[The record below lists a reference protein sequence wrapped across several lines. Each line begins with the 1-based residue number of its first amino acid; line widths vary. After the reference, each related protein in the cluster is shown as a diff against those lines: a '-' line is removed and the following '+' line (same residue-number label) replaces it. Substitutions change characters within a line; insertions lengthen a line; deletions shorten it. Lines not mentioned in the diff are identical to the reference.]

1 MEKSQEEEKS
11 QKNIKVSIRNLTKIF
26 GKHPEE
32 ALALVG
38 QGKKKQ
44 EIFEETQ
51 QNVALRSVS
60 FDVYEGELFVLM
72 GLSGC
77 GKSTLLR
84 CINRLIDPTSGT
96 VGIDGTNIVGMAE
109 EDLRELRRTKIGMIF
124 QSFALLPHRTILEN
138 VGFGLEIQDMNVAE
152 REEKARKAIA
162 LVGLSGYE
170 ESYPSGLSGGM
181 QQRVG
186 LARALASDADILLM
200 DEAFS
205 ALDPMIRREMQDE
218 LIELQARLNKTIIF
232 VSHDLDEA
240 LKLGDRIALMK
251 DGIIAQVGTAEDLL
265 QNPRCDYVERFVE
278 DVNLSRVLVA
288 KDVMKRPEPL
298 ITPDSGPRNALRL
311 MEEYGISSL
320 FVAGKDRVFHGLVTV
335 DGVVDARKR
344 DLPLREVMMTDTPT
358 VEPDTPAQEL
368 MPIMAET
375 AYPVA
380 VLDSERKMKGIIV
393 RGSLL
398 AGLARLE
405 VEG

>member
-1 MEKSQEEEKS
+1 MEETQEDEKYHT
-11 QKNIKVSIRNLTKIF
+11 IKVSVKNLTKIF
-26 GKHPEE
+26 GKRPED
-32 ALALVG
+32 ALHLVKE
-38 QGKKKQ
+38 GKKKQ
-44 EIFEETQ
+44 EIFEKTE

-84 CINRLIDPTSGT
+84 CINRLIEPTGGN
-96 VGIDGTNIVGMAE
+96 VEIDGTDIVAMN
-109 EDLRELRRTKIGMIF
+109 EDELRQIGMIF
-124 QSFALLPHRTILEN
+124 QNFALLPHRTILEN
-138 VGFGLEIQDMNVAE
+138 VAFGLEIQNIPIEE
-152 REEKARKAIA
+152 RKKKAQDAID

-205 ALDPMIRREMQDE
+205 ALDPLIRRDMQDE

-251 DGIIAQVGTAEDLL
+251 DGEIAQLGTAEDLL

-298 ITPDSGPRNALRL
+298 LPPDSGPRNALRL
-311 MEEYGISSL
+311 MEEYGISSI
-320 FVAGKDRVFHGLVTV
+320 FVAGKDRIFRGLVTV
-335 DGVVDARKR
+335 DGAVEAKR
-344 DLPLREVMMTDTPT
+344 RDIPLKELMITDTPT
-358 VEPDTPAQEL
+358 VEMDTPAQEL

-380 VLDSERKMKGIIV
+380 VLDSDGKIKGLIV

-405 VEG
+405 VEV

>member
-1 MEKSQEEEKS
+1 MEETQEEKTHN
-11 QKNIKVSIRNLTKIF
+11 NIKVSVRNLTKIF
-26 GKHPEE
+26 GKRPEE
-32 ALALVG
+32 ALRLVE

-51 QNVALRSVS
+51 QNVALKSVS
-60 FDVYEGELFVLM
+60 FDVHEGELFVLM

-84 CINRLIDPTSGT
+84 CINRLIEPTSGA
-96 VGIDGTNIVGMAE
+96 VEIDGMNLVAMS
-109 EDLRELRRTKIGMIF
+109 EDELRQVRRTKIGMIF
-124 QSFALLPHRTILEN
+124 QGFALLPHRTILEN
-138 VGFGLEIQDMNVAE
+138 VGFGLEIQNMPLAE
-152 REEKARKAIA
+152 REKKARDAID

-205 ALDPMIRREMQDE
+205 ALDPMIRRDMQDE

-278 DVNLSRVLVA
+278 DVNLSRVLVS

-298 ITPDSGPRNALRL
+298 LPPDSGPRNALRL
-311 MEEYGISSL
+311 MEEYGISSI
-320 FVAGKDRVFHGLVTV
+320 FVAGKDRKFRGLVTV
-335 DGVVDARKR
+335 DGAVEAKKREIPLR
-344 DLPLREVMMTDTPT
+344 DLMITDTPT
-358 VEPDTPAQEL
+358 VLLDTPAQEL

-380 VLDSERKMKGIIV
+380 VLDIEGRIKGIIV

-405 VEG
+405 IEV

>member
-1 MEKSQEEEKS
+1 MEETQEEETHK
-11 QKNIKVSIRNLTKIF
+11 KIKVSVRNLTKIF

-32 ALALVG
+32 ALHLVE

-51 QNVALRSVS
+51 QSVALRSVS

-84 CINRLIDPTSGT
+84 CINRLIEPTSGA
-96 VGIDGTNIVGMAE
+96 VEIDGVNIITMS
-109 EDLRELRRTKIGMIF
+109 EDELRQVRRTKIGMIF
-124 QSFALLPHRTILEN
+124 QGFALLPHRTILEN
-138 VGFGLEIQDMNVAE
+138 VGFGLEIQDMPVTE
-152 REEKARKAIA
+152 REKKSREAID

-205 ALDPMIRREMQDE
+205 ALDPMIRRDMQDE

-265 QNPRCDYVERFVE
+265 RNPRCDYVERFIE
-278 DVNLSRVLVA
+278 DVNLSRVLVS

-298 ITPDSGPRNALRL
+298 IPLDSGPRNALRL
-311 MEEYGISSL
+311 MEEYGISSI
-320 FVAGKDRVFHGLVTV
+320 FVAGKDRIFRGLVTV
-335 DGVVDARKR
+335 DGAVEAKR
-344 DLPLREVMMTDTPT
+344 REIPLRELMITDTPT
-358 VEPDTPAQEL
+358 VLLDTPAQEL

-380 VLDSERKMKGIIV
+380 VLDNEGRIQGIIV

-405 VEG
+405 IEV

>member
-1 MEKSQEEEKS
+1 MEETQEEEP
-11 QKNIKVSIRNLTKIF
+11 QKIIKVSVRNLTKIF
-26 GKHPEE
+26 GKYPED
-32 ALALVG
+32 ALALVK

-84 CINRLIDPTSGT
+84 CINRLIEPTSGT
-96 VGIDGTNIVGMAE
+96 VEIDGTDIVSMS
-109 EDLRELRRTKIGMIF
+109 EDELREVRRTKIGMIF
-124 QSFALLPHRTILEN
+124 QSFALLPHRNILEN
-138 VGFGLEIQDMNVAE
+138 VAFGLEIQNIPAEE
-152 REEKARKAIA
+152 REQKAREAID

-205 ALDPMIRREMQDE
+205 ALDPMIRRDMQDE
-218 LIELQARLNKTIIF
+218 LIELQGRVNKTIIF

-251 DGIIAQVGTAEDLL
+251 DGAIAQVGTAEDLL

-298 ITPDSGPRNALRL
+298 IPPDSGPRNALRL
-311 MEEYGISSL
+311 MEEYGISSI

-335 DGVVDARKR
+335 DGAVEAKR
-344 DLPLREVMMTDTPT
+344 REIPLKEMMVTDSPT
-358 VEPDTPAQEL
+358 VLPDTPAQEL

-380 VLDSERKMKGIIV
+380 VLDSERKIKGIIV

-405 VEG
+405 VEV

>member
-1 MEKSQEEEKS
+1 MEETQENKT
-11 QKNIKVSIRNLTKIF
+11 NNTIKVSVRDLTKIF
-26 GKHPEE
+26 GKRPEE
-32 ALALVG
+32 ALRLVE

-51 QNVALRSVS
+51 QTVALRSVS

-84 CINRLIDPTSGT
+84 CINRLIEPTSGA
-96 VGIDGTNIVGMAE
+96 VEIDGVNLVAMS
-109 EDLRELRRTKIGMIF
+109 EDELRQVRRTKIGMIF
-124 QSFALLPHRTILEN
+124 QGFALLPHRTILEN
-138 VGFGLEIQDMNVAE
+138 VGFGLEIQNMPLAE
-152 REEKARKAIA
+152 REKKARDAID

-205 ALDPMIRREMQDE
+205 ALDPMIRRDMQDE

-278 DVNLSRVLVA
+278 DVNLSRVLVS

-298 ITPDSGPRNALRL
+298 LPPDSGPRNALRL
-311 MEEYGISSL
+311 MEEYGISSI
-320 FVAGKDRVFHGLVTV
+320 FVAGKDRKFRGLVTV
-335 DGVVDARKR
+335 DGAVEAKKREIPLR
-344 DLPLREVMMTDTPT
+344 DLMITDTPT
-358 VEPDTPAQEL
+358 VLLDTPAQEL

-380 VLDSERKMKGIIV
+380 VLDIEGRIKGIIV

-405 VEG
+405 IEV

>member
-1 MEKSQEEEKS
+1 MEETQEENKTM
-11 QKNIKVSIRNLTKIF
+11 NIKVSVKNLTKIF
-26 GKHPEE
+26 GKKPED
-32 ALALVG
+32 ALALIE

-44 EIFEETQ
+44 EILEETE
-51 QNVALRSVS
+51 QNVALRNVS

-84 CINRLIDPTSGT
+84 CINRLIEPTSGT
-96 VGIDGTNIVGMAE
+96 IEIDGENIVSMG
-109 EDLRELRRTKIGMIF
+109 EDELRELRRTKIGMIF

-138 VGFGLEIQDMNVAE
+138 VAFGLEIQGMPVAE
-152 REEKARKAIA
+152 RGKKAQDAID

-170 ESYPSGLSGGM
+170 GSYPSGLSGGM

-205 ALDPMIRREMQDE
+205 ALDPLIRRDMQDE

-251 DGIIAQVGTAEDLL
+251 DGAIAQVGTAEDLL

-298 ITPDSGPRNALRL
+298 VSFDSGPRNALRL
-311 MEEYGISSL
+311 MEEWGISSI
-320 FVAGKDRVFHGLVTV
+320 FVAGKDRVFRGLVTV
-335 DGVVDARKR
+335 EGAVEAKKQG
-344 DLPLREVMMTDTPT
+344 LPLKDVMITDSLT

-375 AYPVA
+375 HYPVA
-380 VLDSERKMKGIIV
+380 VLDSERKLKGIIV

-405 VEG
+405 VDA

>member
-1 MEKSQEEEKS
+1 MEETQEEKKY
-11 QKNIKVSIRNLTKIF
+11 QKNIKVSVRNLTKIF
-26 GKHPEE
+26 GKRPED
-32 ALALVG
+32 ALALVE

-84 CINRLIDPTSGT
+84 CINRLVEPTSGT
-96 VGIDGTNIVGMAE
+96 VEIDGVNIVGMG
-109 EDLRELRRTKIGMIF
+109 EDELRKLRRTKIGMIF

-138 VGFGLEIQDMNVAE
+138 VGFGLEIQDMPIAE
-152 REEKARKAIA
+152 REKKAREAID

-205 ALDPMIRREMQDE
+205 ALDPMIRRDMQDE

-251 DGIIAQVGTAEDLL
+251 DGSIAQVGTAEDLL

-298 ITPDSGPRNALRL
+298 IPADSGPRNALRL
-311 MEEYGISSL
+311 MEEYGISSI
-320 FVAGKDRVFHGLVTV
+320 FVAGKDRVFRGLVTV
-335 DGVVDARKR
+335 DGAVEAKKR
-344 DLPLREVMMTDTPT
+344 EIPLREVMITDSPT
-358 VEPDTPAQEL
+358 VEMDTPAQAL

-380 VLDSERKMKGIIV
+380 VLDGERKLKGIIV

-405 VEG
+405 IEA

>member
-1 MEKSQEEEKS
+1 MEGTQEEEPYK
-11 QKNIKVSIRNLTKIF
+11 KIKVSVRNLTKIF
-26 GKHPEE
+26 GKNPEI
-32 ALALVG
+32 ALALVE

-44 EIFEETQ
+44 EIFEETH

-84 CINRLIDPTSGT
+84 CINRLIEPTTGS
-96 VGIDGTNIVGMAE
+96 VEIDGVDIVGMG
-109 EDLRELRRTKIGMIF
+109 EDELRRLRRTKIGMIF

-138 VGFGLEIQDMNVAE
+138 VAFGLEIQGVPVAE
-152 REEKARKAIA
+152 REGKAREAID

-181 QQRVG
+181 KQRVG

-205 ALDPMIRREMQDE
+205 ALDPLIRRDMQDE

-251 DGIIAQVGTAEDLL
+251 DGAIAQVGTAEDLL

-298 ITPDSGPRNALRL
+298 ILPDSGPRNALRL
-311 MEEYGISSL
+311 MEEYGISSI
-320 FVAGKDRVFHGLVTV
+320 FVAGKDRVFRGLVTV
-335 DGVVDARKR
+335 DGAVEAKKR
-344 DLPLREVMMTDTPT
+344 EIPLREVMITDSPT

-380 VLDSERKMKGIIV
+380 VIDSERKLKGIIV

-405 VEG
+405 VES

>member
-1 MEKSQEEEKS
+1 MEETQEEETHN
-11 QKNIKVSIRNLTKIF
+11 NIKVSVRNLTKIF
-26 GKHPEE
+26 GKRPEE
-32 ALALVG
+32 ALRLVE

-84 CINRLIDPTSGT
+84 CINRLIEPTSGA
-96 VGIDGTNIVGMAE
+96 VEIDGVNLVAMS
-109 EDLRELRRTKIGMIF
+109 EDELRQVRRTKIGMIF
-124 QSFALLPHRTILEN
+124 QGFALLPHRTILEN
-138 VGFGLEIQDMNVAE
+138 VGFGLEIQNMPLAE
-152 REEKARKAIA
+152 REKKAQDAID

-205 ALDPMIRREMQDE
+205 ALDPMIRRDMQDE

-278 DVNLSRVLVA
+278 DVNLSRVLVS

-298 ITPDSGPRNALRL
+298 LPPDSGPRNALRL
-311 MEEYGISSL
+311 MEEYGISSI
-320 FVAGKDRVFHGLVTV
+320 FVAGKDRKFRGLVTV
-335 DGVVDARKR
+335 DGAVEAKKR
-344 DLPLREVMMTDTPT
+344 EIPLRDVMITDTPT
-358 VEPDTPAQEL
+358 VLLDTPAQEL

-380 VLDSERKMKGIIV
+380 VLDIEGRIKGIIV

-405 VEG
+405 IEV

>member
-1 MEKSQEEEKS
+1 MEETQEEETD
-11 QKNIKVSIRNLTKIF
+11 KNIKVSVRNLTKIF
-26 GKHPEE
+26 GKHPDE
-32 ALALVG
+32 ALRLVE

-51 QNVALRSVS
+51 QNVALRSLS

-84 CINRLIDPTSGT
+84 CINRLIEPTSG
-96 VGIDGTNIVGMAE
+96 VVEIDGANIVTMS
-109 EDLRELRRTKIGMIF
+109 EDKLRQVRRTKIGMIF
-124 QSFALLPHRTILEN
+124 QSFALLPHRTVLEN
-138 VGFGLEIQDMNVAE
+138 VGFGLEIQDMSVAE
-152 REEKARKAIA
+152 REEKAREAID

-205 ALDPMIRREMQDE
+205 ALDPMIRRDMQDE

-251 DGIIAQVGTAEDLL
+251 DGVIAQIGTAEDLL
-265 QNPRCDYVERFVE
+265 QNPSCDYVERFVE
-278 DVNLSRVLVA
+278 DVNLSRVLVS

-298 ITPDSGPRNALRL
+298 LPPDSGPRNALRL

-320 FVAGKDRVFHGLVTV
+320 FVAGKDRMFRGLVTV
-335 DGVVDARKR
+335 DGAVEAKKR
-344 DLPLREVMMTDTPT
+344 EIPLRDVMVTDSPT
-358 VEPDTPAQEL
+358 VLLDTPAQEL

-380 VLDSERKMKGIIV
+380 VLDTEGRIKGFIV

-405 VEG
+405 IEV

>member
-1 MEKSQEEEKS
+1 MD
-11 QKNIKVSIRNLTKIF
+11 IKVSVKNLTKIF
-26 GKHPEE
+26 GNKPED
-32 ALALVG
+32 ALALIE
-38 QGKKKQ
+38 QGKKKDQ
-44 EIFEETQ
+44 IFEETH
-51 QNVALRSVS
+51 QNVALRNVS
-60 FDVYEGELFVLM
+60 FDVYKGELFVLM

-84 CINRLIDPTSGT
+84 CINRLIEPSSGT
-96 VGIDGTNIVGMAE
+96 IEIDGENIVSMD
-109 EDLRELRRTKIGMIF
+109 EDELRELRRTKIGMIF

-138 VGFGLEIQDMNVAE
+138 VGFGLEIQGTPVAE
-152 REEKARKAIA
+152 REKKAQEAID

-205 ALDPMIRREMQDE
+205 ALDPLIRRDMQDE

-251 DGIIAQVGTAEDLL
+251 DGAIAQIGTAEDLL
-265 QNPRCDYVERFVE
+265 QNPRCEYVEKFVE

-298 ITPDSGPRNALRL
+298 ISSDSGPRNALRL
-311 MEEYGISSL
+311 MEEWGISSI
-320 FVAGKDRVFHGLVTV
+320 FVTGKDRVFRGLI
-335 DGVVDARKR
+335 
-344 DLPLREVMMTDTPT
+344 T
-358 VEPDTPAQEL
+358 VEGAIEAKKQGLHLKDVMITDSLTVEMDTSAHDL

-375 AYPVA
+375 PYPVA
-380 VLDSERKMKGIIV
+380 VLDSERKIKGIIV
-393 RGSLL
+393 RGSIL

-405 VEG
+405 VDA

>member
-1 MEKSQEEEKS
+1 MDETEEENK
-11 QKNIKVSIRNLTKIF
+11 KMNIKVSVKNLTKIF
-26 GKHPEE
+26 GKKPEE
-32 ALALVG
+32 ALSLIE

-96 VGIDGTNIVGMAE
+96 VEIDGVDIVGMS
-109 EDLRELRRTKIGMIF
+109 EDELRELRRTKIGMIF

-138 VGFGLEIQDMNVAE
+138 VGFGLEIQDIPVAE
-152 REEKARKAIA
+152 REQKAQEAIE

-170 ESYPSGLSGGM
+170 GSYPSGLSGGM

-205 ALDPMIRREMQDE
+205 ALDPMIRRDMQDE

-251 DGIIAQVGTAEDLL
+251 DGAIAQVGTAEDLL

-298 ITPDSGPRNALRL
+298 ILPDSGPRNALRL
-311 MEEYGISSL
+311 MEEYGISSI
-320 FVAGKDRVFHGLVTV
+320 FVAGKDRVFRGLVTV
-335 DGVVDARKR
+335 DGAVEAKKR
-344 DLPLREVMMTDTPT
+344 DVPLREVMITDSPT

-375 AYPVA
+375 HYPVA
-380 VLDSERKMKGIIV
+380 VLDSERKLKGIIV

-405 VEG
+405 VEA

>member
-1 MEKSQEEEKS
+1 MEEIQEKKS
-11 QKNIKVSIRNLTKIF
+11 QKNIKVSVRNLTKIF
-26 GKHPEE
+26 GNRPED
-32 ALALVG
+32 ALRLVEEG
-38 QGKKKQ
+38 ERKQ
-44 EIFEETQ
+44 DIFEKTQ
-51 QNVALRSVS
+51 QNVALRAIS

-84 CINRLIDPTSGT
+84 CINRLIEPTSGT
-96 VGIDGTNIVGMAE
+96 IEIDGVDIVAMSE
-109 EDLRELRRTKIGMIF
+109 SELRQMRRTKIGMIF
-124 QSFALLPHRTILEN
+124 QNFALLPHRTILEN
-138 VGFGLEIQDMNVAE
+138 VAFGLEIQNMSVEE
-152 REEKARKAIA
+152 REQKAREAID

-170 ESYPSGLSGGM
+170 DSYPSGLSGGM

-205 ALDPMIRREMQDE
+205 ALDPMIRRDMQDE
-218 LIELQARLNKTIIF
+218 LIELQARMNKTIIF

-240 LKLGDRIALMK
+240 LKLGDRIGLMK
-251 DGIIAQVGTAEDLL
+251 DGIIAQLGTAEDLL

-278 DVNLSRVLVA
+278 GVNLSRVLVA
-288 KDVMKRPEPL
+288 KDVMKRPAPL
-298 ITPDSGPRNALRL
+298 LPPDSGPRNALRL
-311 MEEYGISSL
+311 MEEYGISSI
-320 FVAGKDRVFHGLVTV
+320 FVAEKDRVFRGIVTV
-335 DGVVDARKR
+335 EGAVEAKR
-344 DLPLREVMMTDTPT
+344 REVPLKEVMVTDSPT
-358 VEPDTPAQEL
+358 VLLDTPAQEL

-380 VLDSERKMKGIIV
+380 VLDSEKRIRGIIV

-405 VEG
+405 VEV